1 MLEIKE
7 KVGSN
12 YIDTGIP
19 EFSSIAEYTIN
30 CEDMG
35 KHTLSTNLSLPIKY
49 VGGVETPITFK
60 TSFCIQ
66 YNNDIYF
73 LNSEKPTGVK
83 DNEKQNINYTLIF
96 ESRRNKLDNIFAKN
110 VSYVYKRDIN
120 GVIDTANPEL
130 GIEFT
135 SPASFYGNIYDFI
148 LFIRKNLDYIFGL
161 DDINI
166 KLYDVNI
173 EDELTDNYYNRS
185 KMFSL
190 GDLSS
195 ISIFQILVKFNEE
208 SKHKVNNQ
216 EVTYR
221 FDFELVNDTYWI
233 IINKPI
239 QVVTKGNG
247 SDKVFLYG
255 GTLSEGGL
263 LSITRTTD
271 EQIVPNRI
279 YGVGGTENLP
289 INYYAIREHIDT
301 ESGNNI
307 IVETLPANPDPLKT
321 YLIHSTEYPDAY
333 DCYQYKDNAWILTSK
348 LQERREPFPRYLSYY
363 SNLMPKCFRE
373 YLEGWKVGYSGLQYN
388 PPMPPFSDEF
398 WKGYNDGRST
408 FQGNETY
415 KPITFYQ
422 DDESIAK
429 YGVKDIKQDF
439 EDIYPSI
446 IEQYASDNGVE
457 LGRLDEIVD
466 VYVPPTG
473 KYWEDTDNITV
484 YPDGTKINNKIPFMY
499 CPPDSVLDVFNSNGV
514 FSYQWGDNVVTSL
527 TRTFDFTNTLNRN
540 INISIDELIVYPN
553 PRTWAMKTPL
563 KIKTSIYVYKKDI
576 NGVYQSL
583 KTSSNGNP
591 SPYLYKD
598 ENKIISSRYK
608 FYTLANNSDPY
619 SKKAY
624 FDGYVE
630 DYPPVGRVD
639 SPSNKKYYDAYE
651 TSGRTTSLNGIFLLE
666 PNGTYTFESTY
677 GYPNIYNNL
686 AASLESKVW
695 RKEIYNASIY
705 KLSIGKDIFSFED
718 IGLNGEFRVSVKVE
732 IISQAGQNYDGNF
745 PDTTSTRVK
754 LNIQDLKIER
764 GVMFDY
770 TTKSFF
776 IWTKNLFF
784 NPMDDRWS
792 GSKDKNVLF
801 TFQNGKLAGNKFA
814 VAREHSSGSN
824 NGVFV
829 RTDKTL
835 ATTNQ
840 EGNSINAPSYYCV
853 ELKHIINDAI
863 NTENDANLFPEI
875 PRGNLIPAK
884 KDLFI
889 IEGIRYPYEPY
900 VLSAEQKLEDRL
912 KKELNKEA
920 RYSYSIV
927 LDHIAIQAQGIDF
940 NKLRAGNKIKI
951 RNNSLAG
958 TNDNNYAELTI
969 KSVQIA
975 KTNDQQLDRYILNV
989 SNLTYRRNLT
999 RPSITDRGTTPPFDR
1014 DIAVL
1019 DREIG
1024 SVRDIANENN
1034 RTTNNILTTLGNI
1047 PIGTDIGTILGD
1059 VNLRRQVFGND
1070 LSLESDIN
1078 FNRAKIIL
1086 NAKKIDTKNK
1096 RLTTL
1101 VDEKDKS
1108 LLSFFADSKQDPISV
1123 PPKIEL
1129 DDSKLILTEQQV
1141 IFDYDKT
1148 ASFQLEPQEVNLDL
1162 TDVQYIYAVC
1172 DTKTSNGTLISY
1184 NDIQPFES
1192 EEDTNRKYLV
1202 GYVNPVLDETP
1213 VIEYAYLGDKKVE
1226 EGIIEP
1232 ILIPIISEERNKY
1245 VNHNL
1250 GRFPDVQVTDSN
1262 GNIIGVDIRHIDDNN
1277 IYLSWYGSIVGTII
1291 IN

>member
-120 GVIDTANPEL
+120 GVVDTANPEL

-166 KLYDVNI
+166 KLYDVDI
-173 EDELTDNYYNRS
+173 EDELTDTSYDRS
-185 KMFSL
+185 KMFNL

-195 ISIFQILVKFNEE
+195 TSLFQILTKFNEE
-208 SKHKVNNQ
+208 SKQTINNQ
-216 EVTYR
+216 EITYR

-233 IINKPI
+233 IINKPT

-255 GTLSEGGL
+255 GTSSEGGL

-289 INYYAIREHIDT
+289 VNYYAIREHIDT

-307 IVETLPANPDPLKT
+307 IVETLPINPDPLKT
-321 YLIHSTEYPDAY
+321 YLILNTEYPDAY
-333 DCYQYKDNAWILTSK
+333 DCYQYTDNAWILTSK

-388 PPMPPFSDEF
+388 PPLPPFSDEF
-398 WKGYNDGRST
+398 WKGYRNGRAT
-408 FQGNETY
+408 LRGYETY
-415 KPITFYQ
+415 KPITYYQ

-473 KYWEDTDNITV
+473 KYWEDTDNIVEDLITGNRV
-484 YPDGTKINNKIPFMY
+484 NTKIPFMY
-499 CPPDSVLDVFNSNGV
+499 CPLLPNITIFNDTTKHFTYYHQVGSTPEVRVDTFFFSNNHNRDIHIVPNNVYVHPKEGLSFSVTLPLR
-514 FSYQWGDNVVTSL
+514 VTSSL
-527 TRTFDFTNTLNRN
+527 
-540 INISIDELIVYPN
+540 
-553 PRTWAMKTPL
+553 
-563 KIKTSIYVYKKDI
+563 YVYKRNNQGQYVSVKTQGGVPLPI
-576 NGVYQSL
+576 TYFEKNGVV
-583 KTSSNGNP
+583 SSG
-591 SPYLYKD
+591 
-598 ENKIISSRYK
+598 YK
-608 FYTLANNSDPY
+608 FYFIENGNRVYWDGIARGGG
-619 SKKAY
+619 KAIGMY
-624 FDGYVE
+624 
-630 DYPPVGRVD
+630 
-639 SPSNKKYYDAYE
+639 AYE
-651 TSGRTTSLNGIFLLE
+651 YYTYKQVTPTESINHNATFTGYSNLSSQNYRIYMRIINTSGYTQEEIDYYQSKTWIREVVTISEFNAGIGFDIFHDGEIDVNGDFKIEIRVATKLRDGISYDYLGGNATSDRH
-666 PNGTYTFESTY
+666 S
-677 GYPNIYNNL
+677 
-686 AASLESKVW
+686 
-695 RKEIYNASIY
+695 
-705 KLSIGKDIFSFED
+705 LSIKGFKVVKD
-718 IGLNGEFRVSVKVE
+718 
-732 IISQAGQNYDGNF
+732 
-745 PDTTSTRVK
+745 
-754 LNIQDLKIER
+754 
-764 GVMFDY
+764 VMFDY

-814 VAREHSSGSN
+814 IAKEHSLGGN

-853 ELKHIINDAI
+853 ELKHIINDAT

-889 IEGIRYPYEPY
+889 IEGVRYPYEPY

-969 KSVQIA
+969 KSVQIT
-975 KTNDQQLDRYILNV
+975 KTKDQQLDRYILNV

-999 RPSITDRGTTPPFDR
+999 RPSITDRGITTTFDR
-1014 DIAVL
+1014 DIAIL

-1024 SVRDIANENN
+1024 SLRDVVNENN
-1034 RTTNNILTTLGNI
+1034 RTTNNLTTTLGGI
-1047 PIGTDIGTILGD
+1047 PRGTDIGTIFGD
-1059 VNLRRQVFGND
+1059 VNLGRQVFGSD
-1070 LSLESDIN
+1070 LSLESDIS
-1078 FNRAKIIL
+1078 FNRTKIIL
-1086 NAKKIDTKNK
+1086 NAKKINTKNK

-1123 PPKIEL
+1123 TPKIEL
-1129 DDSKLILTEQQV
+1129 DGAKLILTEQQV

-1148 ASFQLEPQEVNLDL
+1148 TSYQLDPQEVDLDL
-1162 TDVQYIYAVC
+1162 TDIQYIYAVC
-1172 DTKTSNGTLISY
+1172 DKDTSNATLIAY
-1184 NDIQPFES
+1184 NDLQPFE
-1192 EEDTNRKYLV
+1192 EDTKRQYLV
-1202 GYVNPVLDETP
+1202 GYVNPVLDEIP
-1213 VIEYAYLGDKKVE
+1213 VLEYAYIPEIKVDDTNE
-1226 EGIIEP
+1226 RLAMLESKIAFLLSSVSKP
-1232 ILIPIISEERNKY
+1232 LVSSDNFRFVTSDNKILK
-1245 VNHNL
+1245 VL
-1250 GRFPDVQVTDSN
+1250 
-1262 GNIIGVDIRHIDDNN
+1262 
-1277 IYLSWYGSIVGTII
+1277 
-1291 IN
+1291 

>member
-19 EFSSIAEYTIN
+19 EFSSIADYTIN

-35 KHTLSTNLSLPIKY
+35 RHTLSTNLSLPIKY
-49 VGGVETPITFK
+49 VGGVEAPITFK

-166 KLYDVNI
+166 KLYDVDI
-173 EDELTDNYYNRS
+173 EDELTDTSYDRS
-185 KMFSL
+185 KMFNL

-195 ISIFQILVKFNEE
+195 TSLFQILAKFNEE
-208 SKHKVNNQ
+208 SKQTINNQ

-221 FDFELVNDTYWI
+221 FDFELANDTYWI
-233 IINKPI
+233 IIDKPI

-255 GTLSEGGL
+255 GTSSNGGL

-279 YGVGGTENLP
+279 YGVGGNQNLP
-289 INYYAIREHIDT
+289 VNYYAIREHIDT

-307 IVETLPANPDPLKT
+307 IVETLPANPDTLKT
-321 YLIHSTEYPDAY
+321 YLILNTEYPDAY
-333 DCYQYKDNAWILTSK
+333 DCYQYIDSAWVLISK

-373 YLEGWKVGYSGLQYN
+373 YLEGWKIGYSGLEYN
-388 PPMPPFSDEF
+388 PPLPPFSDEF

-446 IEQYASDNGVE
+446 IEQYAYDNGQP

-466 VYVPPTG
+466 VYIPPTG
-473 KYWEDTDNITV
+473 KYWEDTDNIVTNQ
-484 YPDGTKINNKIPFMY
+484 YGNRINLKVPFAYCPLVPEIDTFNSPPEDFMY
-499 CPPDSVLDVFNSNGV
+499 YHTVGITPEVRKVYYFSNG
-514 FSYQWGDNVVTSL
+514 Q
-527 TRTFDFTNTLNRN
+527 NRN
-540 INISIDELIVYPN
+540 IRIIPN
-553 PRTWAMKTPL
+553 EVTIHPKETLNFGFKLPVR
-563 KIKTSIYVYKKDI
+563 V
-576 NGVYQSL
+576 
-583 KTSSNGNP
+583 TSSL
-591 SPYLYKD
+591 YLYKD
-598 ENKIISSRYK
+598 DGTGNYVSLKFHSGTSEPAPITYFSKNGEVSSGYK
-608 FYTLANNSDPY
+608 FYFIENGVKKYWNGVSMHTRITYAGGGYSAYPTYEKLTADEAINNNARFRY
-619 SKKAY
+619 Y
-624 FDGYVE
+624 Y
-630 DYPPVGRVD
+630 
-639 SPSNKKYYDAYE
+639 SPSAQDYKYNCIILDTEKYTQEEIDYLQSQVWEKEVVTISEFDAAISLDILYGVEFDVNGDFKLELRVGTTLLQGISYDYY
-651 TSGRTTSLNGIFLLE
+651 GGNTTSNRH
-666 PNGTYTFESTY
+666 
-677 GYPNIYNNL
+677 
-686 AASLESKVW
+686 SL
-695 RKEIYNASIY
+695 
-705 KLSIGKDIFSFED
+705 
-718 IGLNGEFRVSVKVE
+718 
-732 IISQAGQNYDGNF
+732 
-745 PDTTSTRVK
+745 T
-754 LNIQDLKIER
+754 IQDLKIER

-792 GSKDKNVLF
+792 GAKDKNVLF

-814 VAREHSSGSN
+814 IAKEHSLGGN

-853 ELKHIINDAI
+853 ELKHIINDAT

-975 KTNDQQLDRYILNV
+975 KTNDQQLDRYVLNV

-999 RPSITDRGTTPPFDR
+999 RPSITDRGITTTFDR
-1014 DIAVL
+1014 DIAIL

-1024 SVRDIANENN
+1024 SLRDVANENN
-1034 RTTNNILTTLGNI
+1034 RTTNNLTTTLGGI
-1047 PIGTDIGTILGD
+1047 PRGTDIGTILGD
-1059 VNLRRQVFGND
+1059 VNLGRKVFGSD

-1078 FNRAKIIL
+1078 FNRTKIIL
-1086 NAKKIDTKNK
+1086 NAKKINTKNK

-1123 PPKIEL
+1123 TPKIEL
-1129 DDSKLILTEQQV
+1129 DGAKLILTEQQV

-1148 ASFQLEPQEVNLDL
+1148 TSFQLDPQEVDLDL
-1162 TDVQYIYAVC
+1162 TDIQYIYAVC
-1172 DTKTSNGTLISY
+1172 DTDTSNATLIAY
-1184 NDIQPFES
+1184 NDFQNF
-1192 EEDTNRKYLV
+1192 EEDTKRKYLV
-1202 GYVNPVLDETP
+1202 GYVNPVLDEIP
-1213 VIEYAYLGDKKVE
+1213 VLEYAYLGDKKLDS
-1226 EGIIEP
+1226 GTINLPP
-1232 ILIPIISEERNKY
+1232 IPVNSEERYKY
-1245 VNHNL
+1245 INHRL
-1250 GRFPDVQVTDSN
+1250 GRKPDVQLVDESGEIRYVQVIHLSDDSLQ
-1262 GNIIGVDIRHIDDNN
+1262 
-1277 IYLSWYGSIVGTII
+1277 LSWVGSIAGSVII
-1291 IN
+1291 E

>member
-120 GVIDTANPEL
+120 GVVDTANPEL

-166 KLYDVNI
+166 KLYDVGI
-173 EDELTDNYYNRS
+173 EDELTDTSYDRS
-185 KMFSL
+185 KMFNL

-195 ISIFQILVKFNEE
+195 TSLFQILTKFNEE
-208 SKHKVNNQ
+208 SKQTINNQ
-216 EVTYR
+216 EITYR

-255 GTLSEGGL
+255 GTSSKGGL

-301 ESGNNI
+301 ESGSNI
-307 IVETLPANPDPLKT
+307 IVETLPINPDPLKT
-321 YLIHSTEYPDAY
+321 YLILSTEYPDAY

-415 KPITFYQ
+415 KPITYYQ

-439 EDIYPSI
+439 GDIYPSI
-446 IEQYASDNGVE
+446 IEQYVSDNGQP

-466 VYVPPTG
+466 VYIPPTG
-473 KYWEDTDNITV
+473 KYWEDTDNIVTNQYGNRTNLKV
-484 YPDGTKINNKIPFMY
+484 PFAY
-499 CPPDSVLDVFNSNGV
+499 CPLVPEIDTFNSPPEDFTYYHTVGITPEVRKVYYFSNGQNTNIRIIPNKV
-514 FSYQWGDNVVTSL
+514 TIHPKETLNFGFNLPVRVTS
-527 TRTFDFTNTLNRN
+527 
-540 INISIDELIVYPN
+540 
-553 PRTWAMKTPL
+553 
-563 KIKTSIYVYKKDI
+563 
-576 NGVYQSL
+576 SL
-583 KTSSNGNP
+583 
-591 SPYLYKD
+591 YLYKD
-598 ENKIISSRYK
+598 DGTGNYVSLKFHSGTSEPAPITYFSKNGEVSSGYK
-608 FYTLANNSDPY
+608 FYFIEN
-619 SKKAY
+619 
-624 FDGYVE
+624 GV
-630 DYPPVGRVD
+630 
-639 SPSNKKYYDAYE
+639 KKYWNGVSRHTRITYAGGGYSAYPTYEKLTADEAINNNARFRFISSAHYVCIILDTEKYTQEEIDYLQSQVWQREVVTISEFDAAISLDILYGGEFDVNGDFKLELRVETTLLQGISYDYY
-651 TSGRTTSLNGIFLLE
+651 GGNTTSNRH
-666 PNGTYTFESTY
+666 
-677 GYPNIYNNL
+677 
-686 AASLESKVW
+686 SL
-695 RKEIYNASIY
+695 
-705 KLSIGKDIFSFED
+705 
-718 IGLNGEFRVSVKVE
+718 
-732 IISQAGQNYDGNF
+732 
-745 PDTTSTRVK
+745 T
-754 LNIQDLKIER
+754 IQDLQVVKDE
-764 GVMFDY
+764 FFNY
-770 TTKSFF
+770 ETKSFF

-792 GSKDKNVLF
+792 GAKDKNVLF

-814 VAREHSSGSN
+814 VCTEHSSGSN

-853 ELKHIINDAI
+853 ELKHIINDAT

-975 KTNDQQLDRYILNV
+975 KTNDQQLDRYVLNV

-999 RPSITDRGTTPPFDR
+999 RPSITDRGITTTFDR
-1014 DIAVL
+1014 DIAIL

-1024 SVRDIANENN
+1024 SLRDVVNENN
-1034 RTTNNILTTLGNI
+1034 RTTNNLTTTLGGI
-1047 PIGTDIGTILGD
+1047 PRGTDIGTILGD
-1059 VNLRRQVFGND
+1059 VNLGRQVFGSD

-1086 NAKKIDTKNK
+1086 NAKKINTKNK

-1101 VDEKDKS
+1101 VEEKDKS

-1123 PPKIEL
+1123 TPKIEL
-1129 DDSKLILTEQQV
+1129 DGSKLLLTEQQV

-1148 ASFQLEPQEVNLDL
+1148 TSYQLDPQEVDLDT
-1162 TDVQYIYAVC
+1162 TDIQYIYAVC
-1172 DTKTSNGTLISY
+1172 DKDTSNGTLIAY
-1184 NDIQPFES
+1184 NDFQNFE
-1192 EEDTNRKYLV
+1192 DGVKRKYLV

-1213 VIEYAYLGDKKVE
+1213 VIEYAYLGDKKLDS
-1226 EGIIEP
+1226 GTINLPP
-1232 ILIPIISEERNKY
+1232 IPVNSEERYKY
-1245 VNHNL
+1245 INHRL
-1250 GRFPDVQVTDSN
+1250 GRKPDVQLVDESGEIRYVQVIHLSDDSLQ
-1262 GNIIGVDIRHIDDNN
+1262 
-1277 IYLSWYGSIVGTII
+1277 LSWVGSIAGSVII
-1291 IN
+1291 E